1 MNTGRTI
8 GAVLIATL
16 VVSGCARQ
24 DRAEG
29 PAVIPSTAASVSAAP
44 SPSATPYMI
53 DGTPATDPALDDI
66 AQALGD
72 QGRGAFADT
81 YSDLYVDMPPGAVT
95 LYVTDIARG
104 QRLVDAAKKA
114 HPKIDTGRI
123 RFVVAKFS
131 RRTLDAA
138 IEMIMPP
145 TGVDPAIYSVSPKTD
160 GSGIT
165 VTAAKDKVAA
175 VQNRLNR
182 KIVIPT
188 GIPVTVVPGQPIK
201 PVGAVGTAHAR

>member
-1 MNTGRTI
+1 MKSRRRI
-8 GAVLIATL
+8 GAVLVAAL
-16 VVSGCARQ
+16 VVGGCARQ

-29 PAVIPSTAASVSAAP
+29 PAVIASAAAPVSAAP

-72 QGRGAFADT
+72 QGRGTFADT
-81 YSDLYVDMPPGAVT
+81 YTNIYVDKPPGAVT
-95 LYVTDIARG
+95 LYVTDSARG
-104 QRLVDAAKKA
+104 QKLVDAAKKA

-123 RFVVAKFS
+123 ELAVAKFS

-138 IEMIMPP
+138 IEKIMPP
-145 TGVDPAIYSVSPKTD
+145 TGDDPAIYTVSPEND

-175 VQNRLNR
+175 VQSRLNR

-188 GIPVTVVPGQPIK
+188 GIPVTVVPGHPLN
-201 PVGAVGTAHAR
+201 PLDGVGTAPAK

>member
-1 MNTGRTI
+1 MRTGRKI
-8 GAVLIATL
+8 GAVLIAAL

-29 PAVIPSTAASVSAAP
+29 PAVIASTAAP

-53 DGTPATDPALDDI
+53 DGTPATDPVLDDI

-81 YSDLYVDMPPGAVT
+81 YSDIYVDKPPGAVT
-95 LYVTDIARG
+95 LYVTDVARG
-104 QRLVDAAKKA
+104 QKLVDAAKKA

-123 RFVVAKFS
+123 KLVVAKFS
-131 RRTLDAA
+131 RRTLDAV
-138 IEMIMPP
+138 IEKIMPP
-145 TGVDPAIYSVSPKTD
+145 TGGDPAIYSVGPETD
-160 GSGIT
+160 GSGIM

-175 VQNRLNR
+175 VQSRLTR
-182 KIVIPT
+182 TIVIPT
-188 GIPVTVVPGQPIK
+188 GIPVTVVPGDLIK
-201 PVGAVGTAHAR
+201 SVEAVGAAPAK